1 MPLADMVRDVAARR
15 RREGARYC
23 PACGRVL
30 DEEDSYCPCE
40 TEESSS

>member
-1 MPLADMVRDVAARR
+1 MLRPRR
-15 RREGARYC
+15 RPAREGARYC

-40 TEESSS
+40 TEEDYA